1 MSKGQCAGS
10 RTKLAPVMRGVRL
23 PQIALRLTSC
33 VATAHEK
40 AALLM
45 ITRRYVRG
53 GGSTRADSSVVRHGF
68 TLEKKRDVSSTA
80 AA

>member
-1 MSKGQCAGS
+1 
-10 RTKLAPVMRGVRL
+10 MRGERL

-33 VATAHEK
+33 VATHEK
-40 AALLM
+40 ATLL
-45 ITRRYVRG
+45 ITRRYFRG
-53 GGSTRADSSVVRHGF
+53 GGGGTRDDSSVVRHGF